1 MPVYDFTIES
11 CEDSDLS
18 ASVSAN
24 FRANRRWSAR
34 NVADLKSLLAIKT
47 GLGDFYVSVWPTYI
61 GEPTSRFNVFYP
73 DVSNLTLLECVTHV
87 EHGCIPTSASEDQ
100 RTSKAL
106 QLVSIHQMMMM
117 ASLMERWGD
126 RDWIFK
132 FRSWDS
138 PFLVIR
144 YTEDQYSCFVVP
156 ESRALDVMGSMVHLC
171 DMTRESWERSIQD
184 AVLVACGLTPTSG
197 DLVWEP

>member
-18 ASVSAN
+18 ASVAFSV
-24 FRANRRWSAR
+24 NRCWSAQD
-34 NVADLKSLLAIKT
+34 VQDLGNLLSIKT
-47 GLGDFYVSVWPTYI
+47 GLKGFNISAWPAYA
-61 GEPTSRFNVFYP
+61 GGPGRRFDVFYP

-184 AVLVACGLTPTSG
+184 AVLVACGLAPTSG